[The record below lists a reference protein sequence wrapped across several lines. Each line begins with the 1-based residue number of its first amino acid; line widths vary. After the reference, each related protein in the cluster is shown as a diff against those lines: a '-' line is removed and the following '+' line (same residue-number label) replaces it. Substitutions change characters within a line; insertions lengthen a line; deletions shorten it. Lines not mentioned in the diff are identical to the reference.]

1 MTVWRMPMDEV
12 LGLMSIDYWTPVIDY
27 IDLVDIDD
35 EFHQKLKERM
45 LEDGINKVPILI
57 EDHYYDGKDYP
68 TLGNGH
74 HRTRIAYDAG
84 WLEML
89 ATDQDRESGY
99 GPNEKEII

>member
-12 LGLMSIDYWTPVIDY
+12 LGLMSIDYWTPVIDS

-57 EDHYYDGKDYP
+57 EGHYYDGSEYP

-74 HRTRIAYDAG
+74 HRTRIAYEAG
-84 WLEML
+84 WQEML
-89 ATDQDRESGY
+89 ATDDGRTSGY
-99 GPNEKEII
+99 GPDEKEII